1 MTDLIV
7 RYPGIARAALEIA
20 LDNGGINRFRS
31 ERKQRRELSNFLERQ
46 PQEILPAIDAWL
58 GGLSQE
64 DLQEFC
70 CGGLGEPERELVAKD
85 APPFTDQ
92 LLNDYFDEVC

>member
-1 MTDLIV
+1 MSGF
-7 RYPGIARAALEIA
+7 PGIARAALEIA

-31 ERKQRRELSNFLERQ
+31 EKMLRNELAEFLERQ

-58 GGLSQE
+58 SGLSE
-64 DLQEFC
+64 DDLRNFC
-70 CGGLGEPERELVAKD
+70 SGGEGEPERELVAAS

-92 LLNDYFDEVC
+92 LLNDYFDEVW